1 MAGVWQCVA
10 VCGSVRLV
18 CGSVW
23 RCGHEIILVI
33 HIKLFLTDENV
44 QLMIK
49 LIVPKRYSITSRL
62 TYVIKSIYFKF

>member
-1 MAGVWQCVA
+1 MCGSVWQCA
-10 VCGSVRLV
+10 AV

-49 LIVPKRYSITSRL
+49 LIVPKIYSITS
-62 TYVIKSIYFKF
+62 